1 MELRHLEY
9 FIQVCNNNSFT
20 KAAEVF
26 ISQPTLSQQIRVLE
40 GELDTPL
47 FHRVGRG
54 IKMTEAGKLLF
65 DKGKFI
71 MQQFDDVYNEI
82 FELKGVKRGVI
93 TIGGL
98 LEDLTYL
105 TPYIMKFQQHYPNI
119 VVKIIESEVAVNQIV
134 DKNIDFGITRS
145 AQIPDTLTNTPLYS
159 EESSLSFPKS
169 SFE

>member
-1 MELRHLEY
+1 
-9 FIQVCNNNSFT
+9 
-20 KAAEVF
+20 
-26 ISQPTLSQQIRVLE
+26 
-40 GELDTPL
+40 
-47 FHRVGRG
+47 
-54 IKMTEAGKLLF
+54 
-65 DKGKFI
+65 

-134 DKNIDFGITRS
+134 DKNIDIGITRS
-145 AQIPDTLTNTPLYS
+145 AQIPDTLTSTLLYS
-159 EESSLSFPKS
+159 EELVLVIPKIIL
-169 SFE
+169 